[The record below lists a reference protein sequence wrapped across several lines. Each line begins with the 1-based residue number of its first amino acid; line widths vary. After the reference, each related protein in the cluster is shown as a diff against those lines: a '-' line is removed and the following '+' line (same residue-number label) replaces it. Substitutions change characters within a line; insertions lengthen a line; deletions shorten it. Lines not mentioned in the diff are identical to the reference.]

1 MPAPLPA
8 LPGAPALGQ
17 RRIDTWHACPCA
29 GAGRH
34 APGRAGRSLVCAS
47 HASPCASHVSPL
59 ADPDALRVTTRHG
72 YHSKALA
79 KCCTARRR
87 ARPNS
92 HVCIYRPPRK
102 GAASPRCIFTT
113 RSRPAIL
120 RAPADSSAHE
130 LSGKPKITSIGQGTS
145 KLCPGQGKTCY
156 AMQQLTKSTPV
167 NATRCAVMLSSR
179 RVCRC
184 LWRVFAMSGRGEKWD
199 RSHLP

>member
-34 APGRAGRSLVCAS
+34 APGRAGRSLVCAP
-47 HASPCASHVSPL
+47 HASPCVSHVSPL
-59 ADPDALRVTTRHG
+59 ADHDALRVTTRHG

-92 HVCIYRPPRK
+92 HFHICHPPRK
-102 GAASPRCIFTT
+102 GAASR
-113 RSRPAIL
+113 RSRFRKRPQTAIL
-120 RAPADSSAHE
+120 KVPPDSSAHE
-130 LSGKPKITSIGQGTS
+130 LSEKPKITSIGQGTS
-145 KLCPGQGKTCY
+145 KLCPGQGKTCLTL
-156 AMQQLTKSTPV
+156 QQLTKSTPV

-184 LWRVFAMSGRGEKWD
+184 LWRVFAMSGRGEKWGG
-199 RSHLP
+199 SHLP